1 MYDDNDS
8 FPFHNLSKNEFE
20 TLNSKNR
27 LSQNDMDRLSQ
38 LRFNPFQPDQNIA
51 LSGNNS
57 EIDTSF
63 NTNKINCDYFL
74 PKDFQTQIGDKN
86 VETRFSLLHLN
97 IRSISNKFDSFN
109 NLIDTLN
116 IPFQVIGLTETWLN
130 DNNMDC
136 YTLNEHEFFGS
147 NRPNKRGGG
156 VGLYISKQLKFKSRN
171 DLDKNVED
179 TIETKFIEIINDNG
193 KNIIIGVI
201 YRPPNN
207 NFDTFKNTIN
217 EILEKIDKE
226 NKLSYLMGDYN
237 IDLLKS
243 ESCDY
248 TNNFIEQLFTSSF
261 FPLITKPTRITH
273 HTATLIDNIFTN
285 NLEELEDS
293 TNGIIFSDISD
304 HLPIVHTFNTNV
316 LSKTTT
322 KKLTSVPYQRLF
334 NKTNTE
340 AFKKEI
346 KNISCDNILSET
358 NDPVKAY
365 NEFLETFGDV
375 YEVNFPLKR
384 KQNNAKK

>member
-27 LSQNDMDRLSQ
+27 LSQNEMDRLSQ

-136 YTLNEHEFFGS
+136 YTLNEHKFFGS

-201 YRPPNN
+201 YRPLNN

-248 TNNFIEQLFTSSF
+248 TNNFIEQLFTSRGGS
-261 FPLITKPTRITH
+261 
-273 HTATLIDNIFTN
+273 
-285 NLEELEDS
+285 S
-293 TNGIIFSDISD
+293 
-304 HLPIVHTFNTNV
+304 
-316 LSKTTT
+316 
-322 KKLTSVPYQRLF
+322 
-334 NKTNTE
+334 
-340 AFKKEI
+340 
-346 KNISCDNILSET
+346 
-358 NDPVKAY
+358 
-365 NEFLETFGDV
+365 
-375 YEVNFPLKR
+375 
-384 KQNNAKK
+384 